1 MADHPPLIDLQT
13 TAQILHRTNVIF
25 STGHNLRTFLVL
37 SFLLFSLRDSVE
49 NISQFITTSIDNDPY
64 IESILSRSQLP
75 PISTTSKRHRHRH
88 HHRPNWVVLDI
99 GFLSIEQDG
108 RIFEYIATP
117 KENATSLILDSFSPH
132 MGYSKFVSD
141 NGIRAS
147 EVVRPGVRF
156 SYRSFKIVE
165 KEDNVIMN
173 STNGSTLIDAG
184 KTKSKKDLHQETK
197 RLLFKI
203 GAICAS
209 FCFMIIASIVI
220 DIWVHGAAFVL
231 VANDILNNQISLQE
245 TFHDGAI
252 LGSRRL
258 FGFMITKLAIRNA
271 LTQLYGVYHFVG
283 IKDQYSLL
291 KIFVRLMILPF
302 SSAPPS
308 VKGYEEEIYLYMLT
322 WFMLDMFMSFPFAL
336 GPWVAMVDPGLTRG
350 EVIEE
355 GNRLFSLRSDV
366 AFILRSLQG
375 LVCGDLLGLI
385 LAFIFGNKLFAL
397 MIQSF
402 MEVYFMVALMLH
414 TFSVKSMDDMANEI
428 PFGQQELEALLEV

>member
-1 MADHPPLIDLQT
+1 
-13 TAQILHRTNVIF
+13 
-25 STGHNLRTFLVL
+25 
-37 SFLLFSLRDSVE
+37 
-49 NISQFITTSIDNDPY
+49 
-64 IESILSRSQLP
+64 
-75 PISTTSKRHRHRH
+75 
-88 HHRPNWVVLDI
+88 
-99 GFLSIEQDG
+99 
-108 RIFEYIATP
+108 
-117 KENATSLILDSFSPH
+117 
-132 MGYSKFVSD
+132 
-141 NGIRAS
+141 
-147 EVVRPGVRF
+147 
-156 SYRSFKIVE
+156 
-165 KEDNVIMN
+165 
-173 STNGSTLIDAG
+173 
-184 KTKSKKDLHQETK
+184 
-197 RLLFKI
+197 
-203 GAICAS
+203 
-209 FCFMIIASIVI
+209 
-220 DIWVHGAAFVL
+220 
-231 VANDILNNQISLQE
+231 
-245 TFHDGAI
+245 
-252 LGSRRL
+252 
-258 FGFMITKLAIRNA
+258 MITKLAIRNA

-355 GNRLFSLRSDV
+355 GNL
-366 AFILRSLQG
+366 
-375 LVCGDLLGLI
+375 CGDLLGLI